1 MPIFNQLNSVLRL
14 YYNTVEFTSL
24 VFLYIT
30 ITISYYLQETELE
43 NFKLFFFL
51 KTTEHFAKRSCVMTL
66 SVFTLDLNKAM
77 YERSYKNTD
86 MRRRLSKQS
95 GGVGEG
101 GSSVTTETIQ
111 KLRKKEMRTVELI

>member
-43 NFKLFFFL
+43 IFKLFFK